1 MGFCP
6 AMDMIGDHFTKPLQE
21 ALFQKFSPSMPQEC
35 VGNNIAHVSVT
46 SLLVSFGQIYI
57 LGSYY
62 KIGVCMM
69 VHIKQ

>member
-1 MGFCP
+1 MSIDL
-6 AMDMIGDHFTKPLQE
+6 AWEMELV
-21 ALFQKFSPSMPQEC
+21 PSMPQEC